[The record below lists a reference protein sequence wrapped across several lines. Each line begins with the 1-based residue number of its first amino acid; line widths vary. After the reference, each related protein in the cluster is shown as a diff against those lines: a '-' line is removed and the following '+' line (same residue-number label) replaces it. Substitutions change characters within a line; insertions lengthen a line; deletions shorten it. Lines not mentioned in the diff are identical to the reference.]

1 MVSQP
6 CMQSQIG
13 SLWRREE
20 SKNRIR
26 QQRTDKSEVEG
37 RNRREI
43 KDRIHDKNID
53 ILYQNDS
60 NEHNIYMLMN
70 DHGYLFTLP
79 LQHRLSDTGNQQE
92 DPQQKETEH

>member
-37 RNRREI
+37 RNRRET
-43 KDRIHDKNID
+43 KDRIHDKIL
-53 ILYQNDS
+53 IFLYQNDS
-60 NEHNIYMLMN
+60 NEHKIYMLMN
-70 DHGYLFTLP
+70 DHRYLFTLP